1 MNKKIPI
8 LPVILCGGSGSRLWP
23 LSRKSFPKQY
33 LSIDI
38 NDDFSF
44 LQNTLNRIKKLKYL
58 ENPIIICNQEHRF
71 ITAEQIRKI
80 EIKPKSIILEPL
92 SRNTAPAIAIAALES
107 MKNGD
112 DPILLILPS
121 DHQIKDNEEFLKT
134 ITRVNDLNLDKKIL
148 TFGVNPHSP
157 STAYGYIKSKK
168 SKSEKEIFPLKIE
181 KFLEKPDKTLA
192 ENIYQDDLYSWNSG
206 IFISRASTIVNE
218 LEKYSPD
225 IIFNC
230 REALRKK
237 INDLDFTRLEENS
250 FKKCPN
256 ISFDKALMEKT
267 DLGFVLP
274 LNAKWSD
281 IGGWKSFWEQS
292 KKDPNGNVLIG
303 DSIQLSSKNNLISS
317 YSRLTIGFGINDL
330 IIVETDDALLV
341 TKKEHSDDI
350 KLLVDELKLRNRELQ
365 KHLFDFIG
373 AGTIAPKFLI
383 DKKFEEN
390 NKTLNIEYFDM
401 ENIYKSKEE
410 YTQIDIEKFIEENKD
425 QLKREYI
432 DFKYVILNPKNL
444 IGIDEFNQDFF
455 NEIDKIEN
463 QISQGDTFNSL
474 VQNINVDIIEINEFA
489 PGNDEQQ
496 YENLIYSKKS
506 SKLDLIESGDN
517 FLLYNIDKEY
527 DKDPDLSDEKIN
539 SKIRELVYQTGKFD
553 FNRGIIEEIQSKKFD
568 NTRFNE
574 LGSSN
579 KEFGSIN
586 SINDDKLFET
596 QSVKMLY
603 ALPINSFS
611 LVNDNANKIYMVKIT
626 GSNKNSF
633 NKQDEDYKNFV
644 NSEFTNTRKSILTAY
659 DELLTKKYQVQL
671 NQKTIDRVK
680 NYFK

>member
-1 MNKKIPI
+1 M
-8 LPVILCGGSGSRLWP
+8 SGLISTTL
-23 LSRKSFPKQY
+23 
-33 LSIDI
+33 IDLEVKDFNITI
-38 NDDFSF
+38 NER
-44 LQNTLNRIKKLKYL
+44 TI
-58 ENPIIICNQEHRF
+58 
-71 ITAEQIRKI
+71 
-80 EIKPKSIILEPL
+80 
-92 SRNTAPAIAIAALES
+92 
-107 MKNGD
+107 
-112 DPILLILPS
+112 
-121 DHQIKDNEEFLKT
+121 LKT
-134 ITRVNDLNLDKKIL
+134 IKENKNFQDEN
-148 TFGVNPHSP
+148 GVFQR
-157 STAYGYIKSKK
+157 IKY
-168 SKSEKEIFPLKIE
+168 E
-181 KFLEKPDKTLA
+181 KFL
-192 ENIYQDDLYSWNSG
+192 
-206 IFISRASTIVNE
+206 
-218 LEKYSPD
+218 
-225 IIFNC
+225 
-230 REALRKK
+230 
-237 INDLDFTRLEENS
+237 
-250 FKKCPN
+250 
-256 ISFDKALMEKT
+256 
-267 DLGFVLP
+267 
-274 LNAKWSD
+274 
-281 IGGWKSFWEQS
+281 
-292 KKDPNGNVLIG
+292 
-303 DSIQLSSKNNLISS
+303 LSNNMSAPM
-317 YSRLTIGFGINDL
+317 F
-330 IIVETDDALLV
+330 
-341 TKKEHSDDI
+341 
-350 KLLVDELKLRNRELQ
+350 ELKLKNRELQ

-373 AGTIAPKFLI
+373 AGTITPNFLI

-410 YTQIDIEKFIEENKD
+410 YTQIDIQKFIEENKD

-474 VQNINVDIIEINEFA
+474 VQNINVDIIKINEFA

-527 DKDPDLSDEKIN
+527 DKDPDLNDEKIN

-553 FNRGIIEEIQSKKFD
+553 FNRDIIEEIQSKKFD
-568 NTRFNE
+568 NTRFNK
-574 LGSSN
+574 LGASN

-586 SINDDKLFET
+586 SIKDDKLFET
-596 QSVKMLY
+596 KSVKMLY

-644 NSEFTNTRKSILTAY
+644 NSEFTNTRKSILIAY